1 MSRSSL
7 ASRTADAFIQNPL
20 NSHYPETIY
29 CTGDVVYE
37 NERGEIMYVGRIDSQ
52 IKHNGYRIELG
63 EIETA
68 ILGSNLVDNC
78 CVLYNN
84 REKQIVLVYQ
94 AEQELN
100 IAALRKAIG
109 EKIPKYMLPTVYMR
123 EEKLQ
128 QNTSGKIDRAYYNR
142 KIYE

>member
-1 MSRSSL
+1 M
-7 ASRTADAFIQNPL
+7 
-20 NSHYPETIY
+20 
-29 CTGDVVYE
+29 
-37 NERGEIMYVGRIDSQ
+37 GRVDSQ

-84 REKQIVLVYQ
+84 KEKQIVLVYQ

-100 IAALRKAIG
+100 VAVLRKAIG

-123 EEKLQ
+123 ESSLR
-128 QNTSGKIDRAYYNR
+128 QNTSGKIDRAYYSRQVNS
-142 KIYE
+142 